1 ELERLAER
9 SATNLVHAIA
19 ASKTRGLAR
28 LLYALGIRYVGER
41 AARLLA
47 EHFGRIDRLQAA
59 SATEIGEIHGIG
71 PRIAESVR
79 LFFEQTANRRAV
91 ERLAAVGV
99 DGTEAGGRPH
109 GPALLEALRS
119 TTAAERRAAAAQL
132 GEVGDARAVDGLAHA
147 LHDPDTGVR
156 QAASDALWAVW
167 SRSGDPAVD
176 ALFQQGVELMSA
188 RRFAEAV
195 DVFSE
200 VIRRAP
206 SFAEGWNK
214 RATVYYLM
222 GVLDRSLADCEEV
235 IRLNPIHF
243 GALSWFGL

>member
-1 ELERLAER
+1 MTPSSPVRGGGALCL
-9 SATNLVHAIA
+9 AIA
-19 ASKTRGLAR
+19 LLLAPAR
-28 LLYALGIRYVGER
+28 VAPWPTVGR
-41 AARLLA
+41 AAFAAAPA
-47 EHFGRIDRLQAA
+47 EA
-59 SATEIGEIHGIG
+59 
-71 PRIAESVR
+71 
-79 LFFEQTANRRAV
+79 
-91 ERLAAVGV
+91 
-99 DGTEAGGRPH
+99 
-109 GPALLEALRS
+109 PALLEALRS
-119 TTAAERRAAAAQL
+119 TTPAERRAAAVRL
-132 GEVGDARAVDGLAHA
+132 GEVGDASAVDGLARA

-176 ALFQQGVELMSA
+176 ALLQQGVELMSA

-206 SFAEGWNK
+206 GFAEGWNK

-243 GALSWFGL
+243 GALSGFGLIYLQKDDPARAAEYFERALAVNPGLDQVRAALEEIRALLAERRQQSI

>member
-1 ELERLAER
+1 MTPSPPVRGGGALCL
-9 SATNLVHAIA
+9 AIA
-19 ASKTRGLAR
+19 LLLAPAR
-28 LLYALGIRYVGER
+28 VSPWPPTVGR
-41 AARLLA
+41 AA
-47 EHFGRIDRLQAA
+47 FAA
-59 SATEIGEIHGIG
+59 A
-71 PRIAESVR
+71 PAD
-79 LFFEQTANRRAV
+79 A
-91 ERLAAVGV
+91 
-99 DGTEAGGRPH
+99 
-109 GPALLEALRS
+109 PALLEALRS

-206 SFAEGWNK
+206 GFAEGWNK

-243 GALSWFGL
+243 GALSGFGLIYLQKDDPARAAEYFERALAVNPGLDQVRAALEEIRALLAERRQQSI